1 MTEPTTSD
9 IKAPE
14 FSALFLDGIRLI
26 DTRSPI
32 EFERGSFPNTVNL
45 PLMTNEEREQI
56 GLCYKKAGEQA
67 AVALGH
73 ELVTGTLR
81 EVRIANWLLE
91 ISQHPEA
98 VLYCFRG
105 GLRSRTVQTWL
116 ASQGCHRPII
126 EGGYKAL
133 RSYLLSTLTRC
144 LAESDVIVL
153 AGRTGTAKTALL
165 HHSVDAT
172 PLPAID
178 LEGLA
183 HHRGSAFGKRVDP
196 QPSQIDFENR
206 IAIAL
211 LRLQSNACSRIIM
224 EDESRLIGRCAL
236 PLELQAKLRDAPVVV
251 VEASL
256 EERVQHSWE
265 NYILSNYDELL
276 AKSGC
281 SVEAFEMFSSSLRNS
296 LSNIQKRL
304 GGVRFR
310 ELSNM
315 LDAALKAH
323 RQGDPTLHKLW
334 IETLLRDYYDPMY
347 DYQLTAKRRRIVH
360 QGDFKSAF
368 NALVDMT
375 KDVV

>member
-1 MTEPTTSD
+1 MRAATR
-9 IKAPE
+9 AP
-14 FSALFLDGIRLI
+14 S
-26 DTRSPI
+26 
-32 EFERGSFPNTVNL
+32 
-45 PLMTNEEREQI
+45 
-56 GLCYKKAGEQA
+56 
-67 AVALGH
+67 
-73 ELVTGTLR
+73 
-81 EVRIANWLLE
+81 
-91 ISQHPEA
+91 
-98 VLYCFRG
+98 
-105 GLRSRTVQTWL
+105 
-116 ASQGCHRPII
+116 
-126 EGGYKAL
+126 
-133 RSYLLSTLTRC
+133 
-144 LAESDVIVL
+144 
-153 AGRTGTAKTALL
+153 
-165 HHSVDAT
+165 
-172 PLPAID
+172 
-178 LEGLA
+178 
-183 HHRGSAFGKRVDP
+183 
-196 QPSQIDFENR
+196 
-206 IAIAL
+206 
-211 LRLQSNACSRIIM
+211 
-224 EDESRLIGRCAL
+224 
-236 PLELQAKLRDAPVVV
+236 KLRDAPVVV